1 MKIPN
6 KRKNQQCVFN
16 HLSDIEFKD
25 VITIY
30 KKCTTKPYLF
40 LVTGTTLTSKNSLRL
55 RTLFRKKYEN

>member
-16 HLSDIEFKD
+16 YLSDIEFKD